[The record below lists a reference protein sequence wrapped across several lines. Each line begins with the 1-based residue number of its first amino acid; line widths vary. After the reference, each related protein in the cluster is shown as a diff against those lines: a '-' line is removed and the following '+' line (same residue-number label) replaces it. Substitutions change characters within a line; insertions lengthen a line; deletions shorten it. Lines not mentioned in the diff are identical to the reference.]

1 MLVFCIVAIILV
13 ALTLGACLFGIQ
25 AIDRG
30 LKNGRAKLDCGWSEY
45 YAGFEKYSAGLQ
57 EYEYGKKQLREGWS
71 EYNKKNKWYVRL
83 FFNKKL
89 KSGLRQLRD
98 GEKRLRDG
106 EVALKEGEL
115 KLKSG
120 LAQLQ
125 NGEAKYTKG
134 VALQKYTIKAFK
146 ILAFLEIVL
155 LVLLIGFL
163 LFVAPIF
170 ALIAFIVIV
179 PCVWIF
185 TLKIIEVFEKPINI
199 LIIGKTGVGKST
211 IINKI
216 AGKKIV
222 ETGSGKPITQEIQK
236 CEISDKVTIFDSQG
250 IEVANYQST
259 KENIEIFLSQ
269 NATKDCDKMIHI
281 AWLCIAETGRRIEK
295 ADLELWEMLQNY
307 KVPTLIIITKAEQDK
322 DEHKQKFS
330 EIVKKE
336 FGVSD
341 KQVVRIRALEI
352 ADDYGKTKKAMGI
365 KELLKKTRKIQ
376 KSKNAPFNI

>member
-1 MLVFCIVAIILV
+1 MLVFFVIAIIVV
-13 ALTLGACLFGIQ
+13 AFVLSACVFGIQ
-25 AIDRG
+25 AIDRE
-30 LKNGRAKLDCGWSEY
+30 LKNGRAKLDCGWGEY

-57 EYEYGKKQLREGWS
+57 EYKSGKIQLREGWS

-89 KSGLRQLRD
+89 ESGLRLLKD
-98 GEKRLRDG
+98 GEKRLCDG

-125 NGEAKYTKG
+125 DGEAKYAKG
-134 VALQKYTIKAFK
+134 MALQKYTIKAIK
-146 ILAFLEIVL
+146 ILVLLAIVL
-155 LVLLIGFL
+155 IIGLIGFL

-185 TLKIIEVFEKPINI
+185 ALKIIEVFEKPINI

-216 AGKKIV
+216 AGKKV
-222 ETGSGKPITQEIQK
+222 AETGSGKPITQEIQK
-236 CEISDKVTIFDSQG
+236 CEINDKITIFDSQG

-259 KENIEIFLSQ
+259 KEKIEKFLSQ
-269 NATKDCDKMIHI
+269 NATKECDKMIHI
-281 AWLCIAETGRRIEK
+281 AWFCIAESGRRIEN
-295 ADLELWEMLQNY
+295 ADLELWKMLQDY
-307 KVPTLIIITKAEQDK
+307 KVPILIIITKAEQDK
-322 DEHKQKFS
+322 DEHRQKFS
-330 EIVKKE
+330 EIVQKA
-336 FGVSD
+336 FGVNGR
-341 KQVVRIRALEI
+341 QIVRIRALEI
-352 ADDYGKTKKAMGI
+352 TDDYGKTKKAMGI
-365 KELLKKTRKIQ
+365 KELLKKTRKMQ
-376 KSKNAPFNI
+376 KQTKN

>member
-13 ALTLGACLFGIQ
+13 ALVLGACLFGIQ
-25 AIDRG
+25 AIDRM

-45 YAGFEKYSAGLQ
+45 YAGLEKYSTGLQ
-57 EYEYGKKQLREGWS
+57 EYESGKIQLREGWS

-89 KSGLRQLRD
+89 KSGLQQLRD

-106 EVALKEGEL
+106 EIALKEGEM
-115 KLKSG
+115 KLKGG

-125 NGEAKYTKG
+125 DGEARYAKG
-134 VALQKYTIKAFK
+134 VALRKYIITAIK
-146 ILAFLEIVL
+146 I
-155 LVLLIGFL
+155 LVLLGIVLIVGFVRFL
-163 LFVAPIF
+163 LFVKPIF

-185 TLKIIEVFEKPINI
+185 ALKIIEVFEQPINI

-216 AGKKIV
+216 AGKKVAEI
-222 ETGSGKPITQEIQK
+222 GSGKPITQEIQK
-236 CEISDKVTIFDSQG
+236 CEISDKITIFDSQG
-250 IEVANYQST
+250 IEVANYQGT
-259 KENIEIFLSQ
+259 KEKIEIFLSQ
-269 NATKDCDKMIHI
+269 NATKDCDKIIHI
-281 AWLCIAETGRRIEK
+281 AWLCIAESGRRIEK
-295 ADLELWEMLQNY
+295 ADLELWNILQNH
-307 KVPTLIIITKAEQDK
+307 KVPTLIVITKAEQDK
-322 DEHKQKFS
+322 DEHRQKFS

-336 FGVSD
+336 FGVSG

-352 ADDYGKTKKAMGI
+352 ADDYGKIKKAMGI